1 MTLFVLFLI
10 VVIGLFVLGWFL
22 IPKGKLTKT
31 VAAIG
36 TGLGSVY
43 QAVSEQFHILQQMIP
58 PDMAPWLL
66 GGFFAMIVIAAVRP
80 GKD

>member
-22 IPKGKLTKT
+22 IPKGKLTKI
-31 VAAIG
+31 VSVIG
-36 TGLGSVY
+36 TAIAGIYES
-43 QAVSEQFHILQQMIP
+43 VSEQFHILQQLIP
-58 PDMAPWLL
+58 PEAAPWLL

>member
-1 MTLFVLFLI
+1 MIFVLIAAAIILFVAGYL
-10 VVIGLFVLGWFL
+10 W
-22 IPKGKLTKT
+22 IPKGKLTKI

-36 TGLGSVY
+36 TGLGSIY
-43 QAVSEQFHILQQMIP
+43 QAVSEQFHILQQLIP
-58 PDMAPWLL
+58 PDMTPWLL